1 MKNRRLFPR
10 WVLAIAVC
18 LVSASSLVVPG
29 AVAARHTVQSQKAIN
44 LAYFRARVA
53 KFSAKPTFAP
63 PGPAFNARAAVKGKT
78 LFTIPASSAVPFVTT
93 ISNNMAAVASLV
105 GLKYKVWTN
114 QGQPSQWSQGM
125 QAAINQKVSSIDL
138 LAGINPALLE
148 PQIQAAKRAGITTVV
163 AHLYDLHQATAPNL
177 SAVVNIPYNQAGR
190 LLADWAIVKTQGKL
204 DALVIT
210 INEVLSTAPMVAG
223 IRSEAQKCGAGC
235 KLSFVNVS
243 IPEIATRIQ
252 PQVQSGLARDPKI
265 NYVIALYDSA
275 EAPFAV
281 AGIKAAHAE
290 GRVKVVTFNGTP
302 SVLKMVQDRNVV
314 EIDIG
319 ENLKWIALGIMDQ
332 HMRLMAGLTPVKNEH
347 IPLRIFSSANIAATG
362 NPPQD
367 STGFGSSYVQGF
379 YKVWGLK

>member
-1 MKNRRLFPR
+1 MKNWRLVSR
-10 WVLAIAVC
+10 WVLPAAVC
-18 LVSASSLVVPG
+18 LVSASSLLVPG
-29 AVAARHTVQSQKAIN
+29 AAAARHMGQTQKAIN
-44 LAYFRARVA
+44 LAYFRAQVT
-53 KFSAKPTFAP
+53 KFSAKPSFIP

-138 LAGINPALLE
+138 LAGIDPAVLE
-148 PQIQAAKRAGITTVV
+148 PQIQAAKRAGIGTVV
-163 AHLYDLHQATAPNL
+163 SHLYDLNQPSAPNL
-177 SAVVNIPYNQAGR
+177 AAVVNIPYNQAGR
-190 LLADWAIVKTQGKL
+190 LLADWAILKTRGKL
-204 DALVIT
+204 DAVVVT
-210 INEVLSTAPMVAG
+210 SNQVNSTAPMVAG

-252 PQVQSGLARDPKI
+252 PQVQSSLARDPKI

-314 EIDIG
+314 VIDIG

-332 HMRLMAGLTPVKNEH
+332 HMRLMAGLAPVKNEH
-347 IPLRIFSSANIAATG
+347 IPLRIFSGANIAATG
-362 NPPQD
+362 NPPRD

-379 YKVWGLK
+379 YKIWGLK